1 MIERMLVNHLIIGV
15 IVSSLSVM
23 VILFMKKL
31 FQKHLAAKWHYN
43 IWYFLL
49 IALSLP
55 FFPTHIFKFDQ
66 LFWDHSQGS
75 SSGSSFTQSGN
86 QMTNSYNWV
95 QDFSVSVHRTDL
107 SFISQVLV
115 AIWIGGMLIASLM
128 TIHAWLSIRK
138 IRRSSIDLK
147 DEKYLLLFKE
157 CQRRLGI
164 SKQIKVTTSPLV
176 SSPMTFGLWQTY
188 IVLPTRCEQWLTMKE
203 MEYIF
208 LHELNHYKSRDILIN
223 YVMVIYQIIYWFNPL
238 IWVAFREMRLDREIA
253 CDTAVLKSL
262 DTDSYSEY
270 GNTIINFIDRSI
282 RKRTFSLATQL
293 NGSKEQI
300 KKRIERIADFAPETK
315 ELKWR
320 SVLIFALV
328 GLFVSL
334 QLPFVSAFAAENQ
347 YYDFTSKE
355 TEYADLEKYFDGFE
369 GSFVLYDEKNDHYL
383 IHNREKSILRVSPD
397 STYKIYSGLFALE
410 SNVITK
416 DSSTLS
422 WDGTLNPY
430 ESWNT
435 DHDLGSAL
443 KNSVNWYFQALDRK
457 TGLNTIEANLNQINY
472 GNVDVS
478 GGPDSFWLE
487 SSLKISPVEQV
498 EVLRSFYRNQFG
510 FKEENIKTVKE
521 ALQLEE
527 RNGAVLSGKTGTG
540 NVNGKNI
547 NGWFIGYVETK
558 DNTYFFATNIHN
570 ENDAAGSK
578 AAEITLSILKDKEI
592 YKGGE

>member
-1 MIERMLVNHLIIGV
+1 
-15 IVSSLSVM
+15 
-23 VILFMKKL
+23 MKKL

-43 IWYFLL
+43 LWYFLL

-55 FFPTHIFKFDQ
+55 FFPSQIFKFDQ
-66 LFWDHSQGS
+66 LFWDNYQGNS
-75 SSGSSFTQSGN
+75 PVPSFTQSGN
-86 QMTNSYNWV
+86 QMTNSFNWV

-107 SFISQVLV
+107 SFVSQVVV

-138 IRRSSIDLK
+138 IRRSSFDLK
-147 DEKYLLLFKE
+147 NEEYLLLFEK
-157 CQRRLGI
+157 CQKRLGI
-164 SKQIKVTTSPLV
+164 SKPIKVTISPLV
-176 SSPMTFGLWQTY
+176 SSPMTFGLLQTY
-188 IVLPTRCEQWLTMKE
+188 VVLPKQSEQWLTMKE

-238 IWVAFREMRLDREIA
+238 IWIAFREMRLDREIA

-262 DTDSYSEY
+262 DTDSYTDY

-300 KKRIERIADFAPETK
+300 KRRIERIADFAPETK

-320 SVLIFALV
+320 SVLIFVLV

-347 YYDFTSKE
+347 YYDFTNKE

-383 IHNREKSILRVSPD
+383 IHNPEKSILRVSPD

-416 DSSTLS
+416 NSSTLS

-570 ENDAAGSK
+570 ENDAAGSI